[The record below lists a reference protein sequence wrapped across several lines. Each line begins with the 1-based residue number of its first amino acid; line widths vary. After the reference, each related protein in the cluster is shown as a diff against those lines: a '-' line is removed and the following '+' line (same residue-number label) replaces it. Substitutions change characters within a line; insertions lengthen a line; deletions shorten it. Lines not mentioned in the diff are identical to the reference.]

1 MFNVNLKKVF
11 NSDKI
16 VIEECELEPSNL
28 IDHIPNLDKNYV
40 FELNVLNEVLVT
52 KVLPSTPIPPN
63 DSVTHVGS
71 PENNSL

>member
-40 FELNVLNEVLVT
+40 FELNVLNEVLLYLIYPLKTVCIL
-52 KVLPSTPIPPN
+52 VVRQVAVRQP
-63 DSVTHVGS
+63 
-71 PENNSL
+71 

>member
-28 IDHIPNLDKNYV
+28 IDHIPNLDKTM
-40 FELNVLNEVLVT
+40 FL
-52 KVLPSTPIPPN
+52 
-63 DSVTHVGS
+63 
-71 PENNSL
+71 SLMF

>member
-40 FELNVLNEVLVT
+40 FELNVLNEVL
-52 KVLPSTPIPPN
+52 LYLIYPSKTVCILVVRQVAVRQP
-63 DSVTHVGS
+63 
-71 PENNSL
+71 